1 MQVLAFTS
9 GGDGVKSA
17 PVSCHTEQD
26 GLWFSLKCFNHGSI
40 VTCNVYFNTVPGAP
54 SAVKALLMKSDSI
67 LVSWKAPEFPNG
79 LVNQYTVYM
88 QEGSV

>member
-1 MQVLAFTS
+1 MFILS
-9 GGDGVKSA
+9 HS
-17 PVSCHTEQD
+17 
-26 GLWFSLKCFNHGSI
+26 
-40 VTCNVYFNTVPGAP
+40 VPGAP

-88 QEGSV
+88 QEGSVRSKLILGSESMLKTKSFILKIAGRSS